1 MLLSVVDFDVCQLE
15 KQRLNVASTD
25 RRKYND
31 LTDAIAVLRAAEK
44 LTVQNIAVANVIA
57 TQEAAQIV
65 LDAGH
70 AFPLPNKM
78 MFCKMWCIDLMENHK
93 HQEWGE
99 CVTPILRP
107 NSTPRKWGVKQP
119 LWAAIELDLSDW
131 AKLAKVW
138 AEGVFT
144 NALWNMI
151 ESMSEAP
158 VRKRFIKVCV
168 IFLASTA
175 HCHDA
180 LMQIDS
186 AVSDFVATFTA
197 VRQAMLGLL
206 GLACCT

>member
-1 MLLSVVDFDVCQLE
+1 MCVCVLWCCLLLSVVDFDVCQLE

-107 NSTPRKWGVKQP
+107 DSTPRKWGVKQP
-119 LWAAIELDLSDW
+119 LWGCNRARSLRLGQASQ
-131 AKLAKVW
+131 
-138 AEGVFT
+138 GVGRGCVH
-144 NALWNMI
+144 
-151 ESMSEAP
+151 ECP
-158 VRKRFIKVCV
+158 VE
-168 IFLASTA
+168 
-175 HCHDA
+175 HD
-180 LMQIDS
+180 
-186 AVSDFVATFTA
+186 
-197 VRQAMLGLL
+197 
-206 GLACCT
+206 